1 MTRAPRRTAKKKQAV
16 APILAARIGA
26 APLLSSSKEARQKV
40 SSWLADIAGTVKGK
54 SLKQLLGGS
63 THVRAL
69 IDGVADGSP
78 YLWQLASAEPARLL
92 ALLQSDP
99 DAHLARR
106 LSATDFAVAATDD
119 EAEAMRLLRRMKAE
133 AALLIALCDIGR
145 VWPIMRVTAAL
156 TQVADAEV

>member
-1 MTRAPRRTAKKKQAV
+1 MRQHLRDRLSKIELLIDDVLHFQRALFRQMTRAPRRTAKKKQAV

-26 APLLSSSKEARQKV
+26 APLLSSSKETRQKV
-40 SSWLADIAGTVKGK
+40 SSWLADIAGTVNGN

-106 LSATDFAVAATDD
+106 LSATDF
-119 EAEAMRLLRRMKAE
+119 
-133 AALLIALCDIGR
+133 
-145 VWPIMRVTAAL
+145 
-156 TQVADAEV
+156 